1 MRPFDHAGKFQGH
14 AENAQLSRTTVR
26 NAGITIFA
34 QGSVFAIQLL
44 ATFILARILTPA
56 DFGLV
61 TMVTTFSLLL
71 ASFGLAGFTEAVLQT
86 EEINHLLASN
96 LFWINIGGGLV
107 LSVAFGAAGSLL
119 ARFYGDPRIT
129 NVSIGFSLAIFFSIV
144 SVLHLSLL
152 KRAMRFGAVSLNDI
166 VGRLAYVL
174 TAICCACLGWGY
186 WALVA
191 GAVAQPIVVCIGAW
205 ILCPWLPGLPRR
217 APGTGKLVRYAIH
230 VYGRYSLNYCTGNI
244 DNLLVGWRFGASA
257 LGFYKK
263 AFDLFV
269 LPSCQLLSPILAVV
283 VTTLSRKNKDIDE
296 YKRYFLKGLCL
307 VAFVGMAAS
316 ADLTLIGRDVVRL
329 LLGTKWGESGRIFT
343 YFAPGIGIMLI
354 YQTNGW
360 IHLSLGTTGRWLRWT
375 VIEVSVTAMLFL
387 VALRWGPAG
396 IAGAW
401 TTSFCVLLIP
411 AFWYAGKPI
420 ELPVSSVIKAI
431 WRYVVAALIAGL
443 ACALIVAPLRWPLL
457 VAPVALLGAITRIV
471 TNSALFTLLYLGAVV
486 VLFWSLE
493 PLRQFVRLVPDLL
506 PGVSSRRRSR
516 SVGEPEHILSSR

>member
-1 MRPFDHAGKFQGH
+1 
-14 AENAQLSRTTVR
+14 
-26 NAGITIFA
+26 
-34 QGSVFAIQLL
+34 
-44 ATFILARILTPA
+44 
-56 DFGLV
+56 
-61 TMVTTFSLLL
+61 
-71 ASFGLAGFTEAVLQT
+71 
-86 EEINHLLASN
+86 
-96 LFWINIGGGLV
+96 
-107 LSVAFGAAGSLL
+107 
-119 ARFYGDPRIT
+119 
-129 NVSIGFSLAIFFSIV
+129 
-144 SVLHLSLL
+144 
-152 KRAMRFGAVSLNDI
+152 
-166 VGRLAYVL
+166 
-174 TAICCACLGWGY
+174 
-186 WALVA
+186 
-191 GAVAQPIVVCIGAW
+191 
-205 ILCPWLPGLPRR
+205 
-217 APGTGKLVRYAIH
+217 